1 MRLKVVRHFV
11 MAVAAMLFIQACQPI
26 AASPPAIPTDLQIN
40 TTQTTPLESDRISAT
55 IPVNSPSTM
64 TFANGRLWVLAG
76 GSIIQIDP
84 KMNQVVGE
92 PISPGTDSGDG
103 DIAVS
108 NNTLWV
114 TTVGPGDLGAPS
126 DLDAVSAI
134 DPESGEIL

>member
-1 MRLKVVRHFV
+1 MRLKAMYHLV
-11 MAVAAMLFIQACQPI
+11 MAMAVVLLFHACQPI
-26 AASPPAIPTDLQIN
+26 TASPTAVSTDLQI
-40 TTQTTPLESDRISAT
+40 TTPQTTPLESDRISAT
-55 IPVNSPSTM
+55 IQVNSPSTM

-92 PISPGTDSGDG
+92 PISPGTYSGDG

-114 TTVGPGDLGAPS
+114 TTVGP
-126 DLDAVSAI
+126 
-134 DPESGEIL
+134 